1 MPADAAATPEGYL
14 RQMAAYRH
22 ALRAIWPDRRV
33 ETAILWTRTRALMP
47 LPDALLDAAW
57 ARALAELAPD
67 AAP

>member
-1 MPADAAATPEGYL
+1 
-14 RQMAAYRH
+14 MAAYRH

-33 ETAILWTRTRALMP
+33 ETAILWTRTRTLMP
-47 LPDALLDAAW
+47 LPDATLDAAW